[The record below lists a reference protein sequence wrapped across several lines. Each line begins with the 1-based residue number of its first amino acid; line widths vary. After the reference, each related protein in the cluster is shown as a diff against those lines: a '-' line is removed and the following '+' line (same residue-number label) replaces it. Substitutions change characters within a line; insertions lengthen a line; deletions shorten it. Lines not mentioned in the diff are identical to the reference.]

1 MPPSTDCSV
10 RRFCT
15 ANATMSSGLNVTI
28 CGGGNGVHAMA
39 GLVPATG
46 WFSEVNILSIFP
58 GEGDKFNKAAATQ
71 GGEVHVTR
79 CKDGP
84 KGEDI
89 HVNGKPTK
97 ITGDPSVVANSDVIV
112 FVVPAFAHGGYLEAI
127 KPFVRT
133 SGSKAPGGRV
143 LVGAMP
149 GGSGFDIQA
158 QSILGGEIFNNI
170 SLFALETLPWA
181 VRLTEYGKSADIL
194 GTKLT
199 VDMAVT
205 PTSMGKEVTAVVQH
219 LMGQE
224 LPRLRTIPSQL
235 AITLSLA
242 YWHPTIT
249 WGCYRLWDGK
259 TPFDKPPLFYEGADQ
274 ATGVML
280 CKISDEVDEM
290 KKVLET
296 QYKLD
301 LTGLHSVT
309 DWILRTYGDDIAD
322 KSCLH
327 RMMNTNKGYQA
338 LTHPMLETGDGK
350 LMPNFKYRYL
360 SEDVPMGMVVTRGIA
375 ELLGV
380 PTPNMDTIIH
390 FASEKLGKSYL
401 VNGKVA
407 GPDVKSTRSP
417 QAFGIT
423 SIDDFIKKLRY

>member
-1 MPPSTDCSV
+1 M
-10 RRFCT
+10 
-15 ANATMSSGLNVTI
+15 SGLNVTI

-39 GLVPATG
+39 GLVPAYG
-46 WFSEVNILSIFP
+46 KFNEVNILSIFP
-58 GEGDKFNKAAATQ
+58 GEGDKFNAAAQSQ
-71 GGEVHVTR
+71 GGEVRVTR
-79 CKDGP
+79 CKEGP
-84 KGEDI
+84 NGEDLL
-89 HVNGKPTK
+89 VKGKPNK

-127 KPFVRT
+127 KPYIKK

-158 QSILGGEIFNNI
+158 QSVLGQEIFNNI

-194 GTKLT
+194 GTKLV

-205 PTSMGKEVTAVVQH
+205 PTNIGKEVTAAIQN
-219 LMGQE
+219 LMGAE
-224 LPRLRTIPSQL
+224 LPKLNTIPSQL

-249 WGCYRLWDGK
+249 WGCYRNWDGK

-280 CKISDEVDEM
+280 CKISDEVDDM
-290 KKVLET
+290 KRELET
-296 QYKLD
+296 RFGLN
-301 LTGLHSVT
+301 LTGLYSVT
-309 DWILRTYGDDIAD
+309 DWITRTYGDDIAD

-327 RMMNTNKGYQA
+327 RMMNTNKGYQG

-350 LMPNFKYRYL
+350 FMPNFKYRYL
-360 SEDVPMGMVVTRGIA
+360 SEDVPNGMVVTKGIA
-375 ELLGV
+375 ELLDV
-380 PTPNMDTIIH
+380 PTPNMDTIIE
-390 FASEKLGKSYL
+390 FAQEKLGKSYL
-401 VNGKVA
+401 VSGRVA
-407 GPDVKSTRSP
+407 GPDIKETRAP
-417 QAFGIT
+417 QRFGIH